1 MKKLLTLLLSAMF
14 NLCIAQE
21 KLPVFVTDSLDNY
34 INRGMKQWSIPGVS
48 VAIVKDRKTV
58 FIKGYGLREVGKTDK
73 VDANTL
79 FMIGSNT
86 KAFTATALAMLE
98 ASNKLSLND
107 PVQKWLP
114 DFQLY
119 DPWIAKQATITDLLC
134 HRLGF
139 ETFQGDFMF
148 FDTDLTTPEMMERF
162 GKLKAMYGFRSK
174 WGYTNAA
181 FMVAGEILPK
191 ATGKSWA
198 DNIRENIFKPV
209 GMSNSLALSDE
220 ILKAPNRASA
230 HTTLG
235 GPLRKIAYGHLD
247 GLSPAGAISS
257 SAADMAKWVTM
268 LLDTGKIDGKVVI
281 AKEAILRTREP
292 QSLIGDGNGGHMF
305 NKMHFDLYGL
315 GWEMYEYEGREFVG
329 HTGGV
334 NGFVTSVALFP
345 EDRLG
350 IVVLTNTDSNGF
362 FEALRNEIQDAFFGL
377 PYRNYSSVFL
387 GFNTSQK
394 QRNETRIKQMQDS
407 IAMKP
412 KPSLSLQS
420 FAGTYKHELYGNMTM
435 TLKGDKL
442 VATFEHHSGRYA
454 DIEPLGKNRFL
465 ATFNEALFGT
475 KVWPFKIE
483 DGKVKS
489 VTVTVADFV
498 EFTPYEFV
506 KVK

>member
-1 MKKLLTLLLSAMF
+1 MKRLLFISMA
-14 NLCIAQE
+14 LCYNVTIAQSS
-21 KLPVFVTDSLDNY
+21 FVKDSLDNY
-34 INRGMKQWSIPGVS
+34 INRGMKQWDIPGVA
-48 VAIVKDRKTV
+48 VAIVKDGKTV
-58 FIKGYGLREVGKTDK
+58 FIKGYGVREIGKPDK

-86 KAFTATALAMLE
+86 KAFTATALAKLD
-98 ASNKLSLND
+98 ADKKLSLND

-148 FDTDLTTPEMMERF
+148 FDSDLTTPEMIAKF
-162 GKLKAMYGFRSK
+162 GKLKAMYGFRSR

-181 FMVAGEILPK
+181 FMMAGEIFPK
-191 ATGKSWA
+191 VTGKSWA
-198 DNIRENIFKPV
+198 DNIRENIFIPV
-209 GMSNSLALSDE
+209 GMKNSVAMSDE
-220 ILKAPNRASA
+220 IAKAPNRAAA
-230 HTTLG
+230 HTNLG
-235 GPLRKIAYGHLD
+235 GPLRTIAYGHLD
-247 GLSPAGAISS
+247 GLSPAGSISS
-257 SAADMAKWVTM
+257 SAADMARWVTM
-268 LLDTGKIDGKVVI
+268 LLDTGRIDGKVVI
-281 AKEAILRTREP
+281 PKEAIFKTREP
-292 QSLIGDGNGGHMF
+292 QSILGNGWHPF
-305 NKMHFDLYGL
+305 NEQHFDLYGL
-315 GWEMYEYEGREFVG
+315 GWELYEYEGREFVG

-350 IVVLTNTDSNGF
+350 IIVLTNTDSNSF
-362 FEALRNEIQDAFFGL
+362 FEALRNEIQDSFFGL
-377 PYRNYSSVFL
+377 PYRNYSNFYY
-387 GFNTSQK
+387 
-394 QRNETRIKQMQDS
+394 TRIKAREQRNDLRIKQQRDT

-412 KPSLSLQS
+412 KTDLPLAA
-420 FAGTYKHELYGNMTM
+420 FVGTYKHELYGNMTM

-442 VATFEHHSGRYA
+442 VAVFEHHKGRYA
-454 DIEPLGKNRFL
+454 DVEPLGKNRFL
-465 ATFNEALFGT
+465 ATFNEALYGT

-483 DGKVKS
+483 GGKVKS